1 MNTAQLSAFLA
12 VADTLSF
19 ARAAERLH
27 VTQPSVTYQIKS
39 LESELG
45 ARLVSRST
53 KSVRLT
59 GEGRAFLADAEAI
72 MGMVERASARFSSRD
87 GKSEPLHFTVGCR
100 GSAHASLLA
109 KPLAALARERPN
121 LHPDLRIVPHEHLHQ
136 LLGDDQAD
144 IVLDFEDAGS
154 KAERYRRLISVGAVL
169 ICPEG
174 SPLAGKDVARI
185 EDLDGLPLALN
196 HPQRVPNRL
205 RTVFYQL
212 ASRRDEALQY
222 VCDSTEAAILL
233 VRSGIALSVQPSIS
247 VPEGTPGISL
257 VPFEG
262 ITEAT
267 FGAYTLGP
275 VSGITRE
282 FIDLLGDSLG
292 QRALG

>member
-45 ARLVSRST
+45 VRLVSRTT

-59 GEGRAFLADAEAI
+59 SEGKAFLADAEAI
-72 MGMVERASARFSSRD
+72 VGMVERASARFSSRD
-87 GKSEPLHFTVGCR
+87 GEPEPLRFTVGCR
-100 GSAHASLLA
+100 GSAHASLLVES
-109 KPLAALARERPN
+109 LSALAREHPS

-136 LLGDDQAD
+136 LLGDDQANV
-144 IVLDFEDAGS
+144 VLDFEDAGS
-154 KAERYRRLISVGAVL
+154 KAERYRRLVTVGAVL
-169 ICPEG
+169 VCPEG
-174 SPLAGKDVARI
+174 SPLSRRDVVRI

-196 HPQRVPNRL
+196 HPQRVPSRL
-205 RTVFYQL
+205 RPAFYQL
-212 ASRRDEALQY
+212 ASRRSEMLQH

-233 VRSGIALSVQPSIS
+233 VQSGIALSVQPSLS
-247 VPEGTPGISL
+247 VPAGTPGISV

-262 ITEAT
+262 ISTAT

-275 VSGITRE
+275 INALTRR
-282 FIDLLGDSLG
+282 FIGLLGDSLG
-292 QRALG
+292 